1 MSTRKLALPA
11 AALALALAAPAIAET
26 PGLGRAIGPADLAPW
41 DISIMPD
48 GRGLPAGS
56 GNAAQG
62 AKVYAEQCA
71 ACHGDKGRGGING
84 ALVGNPPIDRID
96 AAKTIA
102 NFMGFATTLFDFTR
116 RAMPANMPRT
126 LTDDQVYAVVAYIL
140 AENKIIGESDLMN
153 AQTLPQVKM
162 PNRDNFI
169 IRFPDRI

>member
-11 AALALALAAPAIAET
+11 AALALAAPALAET

-48 GRGLPAGS
+48 GRGLPAGG

-102 NFMGFATTLFDFTR
+102 NFMRFATT
-116 RAMPANMPRT
+116 
-126 LTDDQVYAVVAYIL
+126 
-140 AENKIIGESDLMN
+140 
-153 AQTLPQVKM
+153 
-162 PNRDNFI
+162 
-169 IRFPDRI
+169 